1 MILGRV
7 VGTVV
12 ATQKD
17 EGLEGYKLLVVR
29 GVDLDLKPKDSYVVA
44 TDTVGA
50 GVGEIVVCVAGSSA
64 RMTMQ
69 TKEKPVDSAVV
80 AIVDYL
86 DLHGKIV
93 YRKEEEE

>member
-17 EGLEGYKLLVVR
+17 QGLEGFKLLVVR
-29 GVDLDLKPKDSYVVA
+29 QVGYDLKPKESYVVA
-44 TDTVGA
+44 SDAVGA
-50 GVGEIVVCVAGSSA
+50 GLGEIVVCVGGSSA
-64 RMTMQ
+64 RMTSQ
-69 TKEKPVDSAVV
+69 TKEKPVDTAIV

-86 DLHGKIV
+86 DLHGKII
-93 YRKEEEE
+93 YRKEEDN

>member
-1 MILGRV
+1 MILGKV

-17 EGLEGYKLLVVR
+17 EGLGGYKLLVVR
-29 GVDLDLKPKDSYVVA
+29 GVGFDLQLKDNYVVA
-44 TDTVGA
+44 ADTVGA
-50 GVGEIVVCVAGSSA
+50 GLGEIVVCVAGSSA
-64 RMTMQ
+64 RMTMH

-86 DLHGKIV
+86 DLQGKII
-93 YRKEEEE
+93 YRKEEEG